1 MSLLS
6 LFMNTQ
12 AKRKPEEWTPEERGT
27 VVKVFE
33 WLIEEDKKQN
43 PDLYKKRE
51 RSSRVDVLS

>member
-1 MSLLS
+1 
-6 LFMNTQ
+6 MNTQ

>member
-12 AKRKPEEWTPEERGT
+12 AKRKPEEWTPEERDA

-43 PDLYKKRE
+43 PHLYKKRK
-51 RSSRVDVLS
+51 RSSRIDVLS